1 MIDIIINHCLVIKS
15 IPLDIA
21 FYDQDIGVRDKK
33 HWHQD
38 LPEFSPSRSQISLN
52 MQMESLLPKQYMDI
66 LF

>member
-1 MIDIIINHCLVIKS
+1 MVEIIKNHCLVIKS

-21 FYDQDIGVRDKK
+21 FYDQDIGVRDEK

-38 LPEFSPSRSQISLN
+38 LPEFSPSISQISLN
-52 MQMESLLPKQYMDI
+52 MHMESFVPKQYMDI